1 MTDLKIV
8 PRISTVHSLF
18 LTVQTS
24 RTPSPGVGRYVT
36 CPLAGGVAI
45 ASGLNATWV
54 STMDK
59 YRITMGLE
67 LSLALVAS
75 QGIMHL
81 MDHRLCQWEKQLIKR
96 EIGAE
101 MVCVYGLFN
110 TEKCKNIF
118 VHILSS
124 LGRTQS
130 VLEKLVIDDILC
142 FQGSENLECASGVTV
157 QSSKCISEEPLSNI
171 LKDRW

>member
-1 MTDLKIV
+1 MRLLINHKIQPQYNNPHPINTAPSFLSTHGSLRTQILHYAAFQFITTVCVNKRWRYISVWLYLKLQNV

-81 MDHRLCQWEKQLIKR
+81 MDHRLCQ
-96 EIGAE
+96 
-101 MVCVYGLFN
+101 
-110 TEKCKNIF
+110 
-118 VHILSS
+118 
-124 LGRTQS
+124 
-130 VLEKLVIDDILC
+130 
-142 FQGSENLECASGVTV
+142 
-157 QSSKCISEEPLSNI
+157 
-171 LKDRW
+171 

>member
-1 MTDLKIV
+1 MH
-8 PRISTVHSLF
+8 RINTAQFVS
-18 LTVQTS
+18 VQTS

-101 MVCVYGLFN
+101 MVCLFGIFI
-110 TEKCKNIF
+110 TEKSKNIF
-118 VHILSS
+118 VHILLSE
-124 LGRTQS
+124 GMTHS
-130 VLEKLVIDDILC
+130 V
-142 FQGSENLECASGVTV
+142 
-157 QSSKCISEEPLSNI
+157 
-171 LKDRW
+171 

>member
-1 MTDLKIV
+1 
-8 PRISTVHSLF
+8 
-18 LTVQTS
+18 
-24 RTPSPGVGRYVT
+24 
-36 CPLAGGVAI
+36 LAGGVAI

-75 QGIMHL
+75 QGMMHL

-101 MVCVYGLFN
+101 MVCVYEIS
-110 TEKCKNIF
+110 EKSKNIF

-124 LGRTQS
+124 EGRAQS
-130 VLEKLVIDDILC
+130 VLEKLKIDEILC
-142 FQGSENLECASGVTV
+142 FQGSENIECGVTMPCSLV
-157 QSSKCISEEPLSNI
+157 NAFQRNLLPLSSD
-171 LKDRW
+171 LKDGGRRFLWSSVNHLCDYTIS

>member
-1 MTDLKIV
+1 MPDLKIV

-101 MVCVYGLFN
+101 MVCVYGIFN
-110 TEKCKNIF
+110 TEKSKNIF

-124 LGRTQS
+124 EGRTQS
-130 VLEKLVIDDILC
+130 VLEKLTDEILC
-142 FQGSENLECASGVTV
+142 FRGS
-157 QSSKCISEEPLSNI
+157 
-171 LKDRW
+171 

>member
-1 MTDLKIV
+1 VLFRSKTLKFKV
-8 PRISTVHSLF
+8 NSLF

-54 STMDK
+54 STIDK

-101 MVCVYGLFN
+101 MVRVYRIFN
-110 TEKCKNIF
+110 
-118 VHILSS
+118 S
-124 LGRTQS
+124 
-130 VLEKLVIDDILC
+130 EKLVPKWYVYMGYL
-142 FQGSENLECASGVTV
+142 TV
-157 QSSKCISEEPLSNI
+157 RNWC
-171 LKDRW
+171 

>member
-1 MTDLKIV
+1 
-8 PRISTVHSLF
+8 
-18 LTVQTS
+18 
-24 RTPSPGVGRYVT
+24 
-36 CPLAGGVAI
+36 
-45 ASGLNATWV
+45 
-54 STMDK
+54 MDK

-101 MVCVYGLFN
+101 MVCVYGKFN
-110 TEKCKNIF
+110 TEKSKNIF

-124 LGRTQS
+124 ECRTQS
-130 VLEKLVIDDILC
+130 VLEKLIICEILC
-142 FQGSENLECASGVTV
+142 FQGSKNLECTSGVKV
-157 QSSKCISEEPLSNI
+157 QSGKCTSEKSLRNGMCVWDI
-171 LKDRW
+171 